1 MVSNHI
7 SAGQETREFMRKS
20 LNSIGI
26 AALAFLFW
34 ITYGA
39 FYGAGRLPA
48 RIRRT
53 SALTDG
59 PNGWGSP
66 SMLWLFPALA
76 RRYVGMTVVARYP
89 ATFNYPARVTA
100 ENRPRLEALAIQMI
114 GWLKTE
120 IVCLF
125 AWIQWTIVESARGGR
140 LRMRPVEMPCSF
152 WSFLGRSAGT
162 SWRCGGRR
170 EPERAPEPQGGP
182 AAGRMG
188 RSEDPELQSSRSM
201 AATVMA

>member
-1 MVSNHI
+1 
-7 SAGQETREFMRKS
+7 MRKS

-48 RIRRT
+48 RIPT
-53 SALTDG
+53 HFGFDG
-59 PNGWGSP
+59 RPNGWGSP

-76 RRYVGMTVVARYP
+76 LALYVGMTVVARYP

-140 LRMRPVEMPCSF
+140 LRMRPVEMPL
-152 WSFLGRSAGT
+152 FLLVIFGTIGWHVVAMRRAARAG
-162 SWRCGGRR
+162 
-170 EPERAPEPQGGP
+170 
-182 AAGRMG
+182 AG
-188 RSEDPELQSSRSM
+188 S
-201 AATVMA
+201 